1 MFTFIFPNVSHAQF
15 TCHGAA
21 HRPEL
26 WVWLWIRSATTS
38 YQWQVGIVW
47 ASGYS
52 WDAEFAKIKLLI
64 LRLNDRSNF
73 PKVCLGVGGER
84 AYDPVHG
91 LMLQLSFITDE
102 IQITFSRKNKSNE
115 EIQIY
120 KKKKK
125 YDIDHIHNP

>member
-1 MFTFIFPNVSHAQF
+1 M
-15 TCHGAA
+15 
-21 HRPEL
+21 
-26 WVWLWIRSATTS
+26 
-38 YQWQVGIVW
+38 GIVW

-73 PKVCLGVGGER
+73 PKVCLGGER

-102 IQITFSRKNKSNE
+102 IQITFRRKNKSNE